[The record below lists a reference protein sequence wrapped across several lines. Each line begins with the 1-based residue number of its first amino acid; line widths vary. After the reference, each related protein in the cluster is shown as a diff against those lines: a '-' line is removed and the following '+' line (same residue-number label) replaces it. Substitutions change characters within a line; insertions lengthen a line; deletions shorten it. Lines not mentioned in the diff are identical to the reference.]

1 MIHFESYG
9 DRRDQNV
16 NTMEELEIND
26 RIVKICKRKKEM
38 CKQRISYNDLIKTNL
53 Q

>member
-1 MIHFESYG
+1 MFHFESYG

-16 NTMEELEIND
+16 NTMEELEIVD
-26 RIVKICKRKKEM
+26 RIVKICKREKEM
-38 CKQRISYNDLIKTNL
+38 CKNRISYNDLIKTNL